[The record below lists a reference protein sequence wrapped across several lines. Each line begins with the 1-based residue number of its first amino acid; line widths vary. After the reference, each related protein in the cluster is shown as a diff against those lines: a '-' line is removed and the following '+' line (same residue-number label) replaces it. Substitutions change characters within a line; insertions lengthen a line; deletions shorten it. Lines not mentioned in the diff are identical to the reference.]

1 MSTVPVT
8 VIFYN
13 RTPKDEFNFAL
24 LEDNTL
30 GYLRNFIQTHIEGSR
45 AIDKAW
51 VAFESQD
58 RQPIHFSHTATDSD
72 ALLLKD
78 LLYSDKPNSYVSVAV
93 LRYSMPTGGEQE
105 ERPMRGTKR
114 TRDERQ

>member
-8 VIFYN
+8 VVFYN
-13 RTPKDEFNFAL
+13 RTPKDEFTFIL
-24 LEDNTL
+24 YEDTTL
-30 GYLRNFIQTHIEGSR
+30 GHLRNFIQAHIEGSR

-58 RQPIHFSHTATDSD
+58 RKPIYFSRTATDSD
-72 ALLLKD
+72 ALQLKD
-78 LLYSDKPNSYVSVAV
+78 LLYSDNPNSYVSVAV
-93 LRYSMPTGGEQE
+93 LRYSMPTGEEQDE
-105 ERPMRGTKR
+105 QPMRGTKR